1 MQSIEEIYKNHAN
14 MIFKYLMSLCGNQHI
29 AEELTQETFYQ
40 AIKCINKFDKTCK
53 ITTWLCSIAKNQY
66 LAYVR
71 KHPPSEDIDLID
83 LQTAST
89 EDKVIQNINNVAQ
102 SPSGIDFLLAVFSPK
117 KTVNLNRSL
126 NTDTNSFDRLTHNNK
141 TYKYKLILT
150 GRSPNAACDSQYTV
164 LSNDKSLTF
173 QTVDQSVYT
182 SNSDRFLD
190 PDVAVII
197 DMKTLDKGLK

>member
-89 EDKVIQNINNVAQ
+89 EDKVIQNINNIQ
-102 SPSGIDFLLAVFSPK
+102 LLKLLHNCPEPYREIIYLRLWGNLSFREIGDIFSK
-117 KTVNLNRSL
+117 SENWARVTFYRGKE
-126 NTDTNSFDRLTHNNK
+126 
-141 TYKYKLILT
+141 KL
-150 GRSPNAACDSQYTV
+150 R
-164 LSNDKSLTF
+164 KEF
-173 QTVDQSVYT
+173 
-182 SNSDRFLD
+182 SDNE
-190 PDVAVII
+190 
-197 DMKTLDKGLK
+197 K